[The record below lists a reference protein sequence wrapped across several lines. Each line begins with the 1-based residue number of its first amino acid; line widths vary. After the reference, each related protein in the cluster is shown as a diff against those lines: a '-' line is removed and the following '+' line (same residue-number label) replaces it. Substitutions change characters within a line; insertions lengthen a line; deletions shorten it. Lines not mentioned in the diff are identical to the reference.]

1 MSRDEIIGVGLIV
14 EDEWLDLTDW
24 KKLLEAFIE
33 KHEEKNKNS
42 EEKGWCSWNEREAEE
57 TQD

>member
-1 MSRDEIIGVGLIV
+1 MSRDEIIGGGLIV

-33 KHEEKNKNS
+33 KHEQKNKNS
-42 EEKGWCSWNEREAEE
+42 EEKG
-57 TQD
+57 